1 MGQERSDG
9 GVETVQRYVIDNLV
23 LDTGRQSLTRG
34 GAEVRLPR
42 LSFDLLVA
50 LVRAAPN
57 VLSIE
62 AIESAVWPGIV
73 VSPETVTQ
81 RVKLLRQAL
90 GDDPQQPR
98 YIAGV
103 RGRGYR
109 LVAAVRAVGLDTN
122 SPATPGV
129 AATARRIGK
138 AAWFVVAIAVV
149 ATLGTALAWLQRRP
163 VPAAETQ
170 SVAVVALPAQ
180 SVAVMPFENL
190 SGKPEHDRLAT
201 GVAEGILHRLATQR
215 DLIVIARTSSFAT
228 SNKGLDARATG
239 QRLNARYLVNGSLQE
254 SRGRI
259 RLTAQLI
266 DAQTSD
272 TIRSL
277 AFDRRSEDLF
287 EFSDEVSR
295 QVAEALQVSLKGA
308 PPQYSR
314 FGADAYLAYL
324 RGRALLATRQIDEV
338 REAKSEF
345 QKAIQLA
352 PAFASAYA
360 ALAESMYLDVFV
372 SNQVE
377 AKEAAL
383 WRDVAPIVEK
393 AIALD
398 PANGEAYYMRARMK
412 SAATPPDATLEDD
425 FRRAVEL
432 SPNFAP
438 GLEDYAEYLLAQERE
453 AEGLAMIDRARILDP
468 LDPRNHYV
476 KAYFLWDYRGKEDEA
491 VALYLQALRVDPEFY
506 PAYLRLAQLRW
517 QQGRLA
523 EAVKLGEQAV
533 ALEPSAKW
541 VRERLTWLYVDLGD
555 ITAAQDVMR
564 GLPSPYRQLDALVC
578 YRNGDV
584 VRAADIVDDELQ
596 HVSFDAYGYGV
607 WLAEGALVERAATR
621 GSYQSA
627 IKTLRSQPGLAND
640 RGEIAYN
647 AQTLFVLLHLASLE
661 RAAGRLEV
669 AEGIDK
675 GILLVLDRRAGLGR
689 PGSSALLRALVN
701 AQLGREDEAMTDL
714 ESVATGAARMGA
726 WALYGQAPF
735 FGSLRDNPRFQV
747 LADSASSWIESERRE
762 VERLRREG
770 LIPRRTGIP
779 GANCSSR

>member
-1 MGQERSDG
+1 MDQERSTG
-9 GVETVQRYVIDNLV
+9 GVETAQRYVIENLV
-23 LDTGRQSLTRG
+23 LDIGRQNLTRDG
-34 GAEVRLPR
+34 VELRLPR

-57 VLSIE
+57 VISNE
-62 AIESAVWPGIV
+62 AIGSAVWPGIV

-90 GDDPQQPR
+90 GDDPHQPR

-109 LVAAVRAVGLDTN
+109 LVAAVRAVELDTN
-122 SPATPGV
+122 LSATHGV
-129 AATARRIGK
+129 GDTVRPVRK
-138 AAWFVVAIAVV
+138 AAWVVVAMVVVAI
-149 ATLGTALAWLQRRP
+149 LGIALAWLQRP
-163 VPAAETQ
+163 AVPAVETQ
-170 SVAVVALPAQ
+170 SAAVVALPALT
-180 SVAVMPFENL
+180 VAVMPFENL
-190 SGKPEHDRLAT
+190 SGKPENDQVAT
-201 GVAEGILHRLATQR
+201 TVAEGILHRLATQR
-215 DLIVIARTSSFAT
+215 DLVVIARTSSFAA

-254 SRGRI
+254 SGGRV
-259 RLTAQLI
+259 RLTAQLV
-266 DAQTSD
+266 DAETSD

-277 AFDRRSEDLF
+277 AFDRRSGDLF
-287 EFSDEVSR
+287 EFTDDVSR
-295 QVAEALQVSLKGA
+295 QVAEGLQVSLKGA
-308 PPQYSR
+308 PPEYSR

-324 RGRALLATRQIDEV
+324 RGRSLLATRQIDEV

-360 ALAESMYLDVFV
+360 ALAESMYLDLFV
-372 SNQVE
+372 SNQYD
-377 AKEAAL
+377 AKESEL
-383 WRDVAPIVEK
+383 WRDVGPIVDK

-412 SAATPPDATLEDD
+412 SALTPPDPTLEDD
-425 FRRAVEL
+425 FRHAVRL

-438 GLEDYAEYLLAQERE
+438 GLEDYAEYLLTEERE
-453 AEGLAMIDRARILDP
+453 AEGLAMIDRARNVDP

-476 KAYFLWDYRGKEDEA
+476 KAYFLWDFRGEEDEA

-523 EAVKLGEQAV
+523 EAIKLGEQAA
-533 ALEPSAKW
+533 ALEPNAKW
-541 VRERLTWLYVDLGD
+541 VRERLTWFYVDLGD
-555 ITAAQDVMR
+555 IAAAQDVMR
-564 GLPSPYRQLDALVC
+564 GFPSPFRQVNALVC

-584 VRAADIVDDELQ
+584 VRAADVIGDALQ
-596 HVSFDAYGYGV
+596 HDSFDSYGYGV
-607 WLAEGALVERAATR
+607 WLADGALVERAAMR

-627 IKTLRSQPGLAND
+627 IDTLRSLPLVAND

-647 AQTLFVLLHLASLE
+647 VQTLFVLLHLAALE
-661 RAAGRLEV
+661 RAAGRVEV

-675 GILLVLDRRAGLGR
+675 GILLVLDHRAGHGR
-689 PGSSALLRALVN
+689 PGSSELLRALVN
-701 AQLGREDEAMTDL
+701 AQLGREDEAMKHL
-714 ESVATGAARMGA
+714 ESVSTGAARMGS

-735 FGSLRDNPRFQV
+735 FGTLRDNPRFEA
-747 LADSASSWIESERRE
+747 LANSAKSWIESERRE

-770 LIPRRTGIP
+770 LIPRRTGTP
-779 GANCSSR
+779 GASCT